1 MKRSVAANRVITPDN
16 TEIKLGVV
24 EMEDAA
30 VTRVYSLQG
39 EQPFTEWI
47 SGTISIL
54 KSTDGV
60 LHAYKDNVQIK

>member
-47 SGTISIL
+47 GGT
-54 KSTDGV
+54 STDGV